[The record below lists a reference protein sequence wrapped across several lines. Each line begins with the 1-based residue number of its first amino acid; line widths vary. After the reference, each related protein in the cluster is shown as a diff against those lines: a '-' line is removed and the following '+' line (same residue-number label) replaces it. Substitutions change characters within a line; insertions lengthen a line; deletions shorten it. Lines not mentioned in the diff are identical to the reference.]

1 LVLWGIEWALT
12 GYDKMYS
19 HDYFPKKVFT
29 MIVNSLDRESILSEL
44 SSLKEDLTTR
54 YDVNKIGVFGSI
66 ARNEAN
72 ENSDIDIVVDMQPN
86 ILKRV
91 NLKIELEER
100 FGRKVDVIRY
110 WYGMNK
116 YLKARIDREA
126 VYA

>member
-1 LVLWGIEWALT
+1 MNLRVWRSLVMVKYIIT
-12 GYDKMYS
+12 IF
-19 HDYFPKKVFT
+19 FPKKVFI
-29 MIVNSLDRESILSEL
+29 MIVNSLDKESILSEL
-44 SSLKEDLTTR
+44 SSLKDDLATL
-54 YDVNKIGVFGSI
+54 YEVNKIGIFGSI

-91 NLKIELEER
+91 NLKIELEAK
-100 FGRKVDVIRY
+100 FGRKFAVIPY

-116 YLKARIDREA
+116 YLKARIGPEA

>member
-1 LVLWGIEWALT
+1 
-12 GYDKMYS
+12 M
-19 HDYFPKKVFT
+19 
-29 MIVNSLDRESILSEL
+29 SEL
-44 SSLKEDLTTR
+44 SALKEDLTTR
-54 YDVNKIGVFGSI
+54 YEVNKIGVFGSV

-72 ENSDIDIVVDMQPN
+72 ENSDIDIVVDMKPN

-91 NLKIELEER
+91 NLKIELEKR

-116 YLKARIDREA
+116 HLKARIDREA

>member
-1 LVLWGIEWALT
+1 MMAI
-12 GYDKMYS
+12 
-19 HDYFPKKVFT
+19 
-29 MIVNSLDRESILSEL
+29 NSLDKEHILNEL
-44 SSLKEDLTTR
+44 RSLKDDLTTR
-54 YDVNKIGVFGSI
+54 YDVSKIGVFGSI
-66 ARNEAN
+66 ARSEAN
-72 ENSDIDIVVDMQPN
+72 ENSDIDIVVDMAPN

-116 YLKARIDREA
+116 YLKARIDLEA